1 MSFNVGMCIAC
12 SNHPGVFK
20 LALTNVSDEEI
31 SVVLLQPIQISDK

>member
-20 LALTNVSDEEI
+20 ALTNVSDEEI